1 MLRFF
6 LFISLFTVNT
16 QSKSYR
22 LEYGF
27 EQGQKIKYEFK
38 GRHQARLVSVEDIRS
53 ADERMEGHYE
63 DEILGINSALQAEV
77 QRHLVVER
85 RWHKGSEVELD
96 DFSAKG
102 VKYKYLLDSSLGK
115 VKVFNSA
122 TFNSEDLMEMV
133 VSFPD
138 TPLEIGESWSKTYH
152 YSLGIGNK
160 KSRKVRGRYRLKA
173 VRGNIAL
180 IEGKFKSKLP
190 LDKRTDHAG
199 KLQFDVVFYFNM
211 RKGMVER
218 GSFKKLLRYDSRSKI
233 AREFFRQAKQAG
245 EQLRLGYT
253 LKISHSFERVK
264 DEF

>member
-85 RWHKGSEVELD
+85 RWHNGSEVELD

-115 VKVFNSA
+115 VKVFNSG

-190 LDKRTDHAG
+190 LDKLTEHAG

-253 LKISHSFERVK
+253 LRISHTFERVK

>member
-1 MLRFF
+1 MLRLL
-6 LFISLFTVNT
+6 LFICFFTVNT
-16 QSKSYR
+16 DSKSYR

-27 EQGQKIKYEFK
+27 EQGQRIKYEFK
-38 GRHQARLVSVEDIRS
+38 GRHQARLVSIEEIRS

-63 DEILGINSALQAEV
+63 DEILGINSDLQAEV
-77 QRHLVVER
+77 QRHLVVTR
-85 RWHKGSEVELD
+85 RWHNGSEVEID

-102 VKYKYLLDSSLGK
+102 IKYKYLLDSALGK
-115 VKVFNSA
+115 VKVFNSD

-133 VSFPD
+133 VSFPK
-138 TPLEIGESWSKTYH
+138 TAVEIGESWSKTYH
-152 YSLGIGNK
+152 YSLGIGGK
-160 KSRKVRGRYRLKA
+160 KSRKVKGRYRLKA
-173 VRGNIAL
+173 VRGNIAR

-211 RKGMVER
+211 RKGLVER
-218 GSFKKLLRYDSRSKI
+218 GSFKKILRYDSRSDL

-253 LKISHSFERVK
+253 LKISQSFERVK